1 LKPTAIF
8 VALLAVMSILPGSDT
23 ASQSWWSLLPPL
35 VAVVLALTYRD
46 VVVALVAAVW
56 IGTTMVAG
64 GNPFVGFLRLID
76 TNIREALVD
85 SDHMSIIVFS
95 MLLGG
100 MVGVISKSGGT
111 VGVVKALEP
120 LATTPR
126 RAQVV
131 TWMMGV
137 LIFFDDYSNTL
148 IVGNTMRPVTDRH
161 RVSREKLAFLVDS
174 TAAPVACV
182 AIVSTWIGYQ
192 VSLVG
197 DSLTASGSDLNPFAV
212 FLVSI
217 PYAFYPIFALAMT
230 LFVASSGRDL
240 GPMRRAELR
249 AASGAVLDETAQPLA
264 DFEDSDLLPDEG
276 VESHWWNAAIPVATV
291 VVATLVG
298 LYVTGRSS
306 LEADGIVEPNL
317 SAIVGASDP
326 FTVLLWASLL
336 GLAMAIGL
344 AVLQG
349 ILTLRQST
357 AATVAGFKSMFLAF
371 VVLTLAWSLGRVCA
385 DLGTADFLKDAVGP
399 NLPPQLLPVMT
410 FLVAAAVSFS
420 TGTSWGTMAIL
431 TPLGVP
437 LVIQA
442 APGDVD
448 ILAATVSAVL
458 GGSVF
463 GDHCSPIS
471 DTTILSSMASGCDH
485 VDHVRTQLPYAL
497 SVAMFAIAVGYLPS
511 LLTGIA
517 PWWFLLLG
525 VVLIL
530 FAVRLAGRPIDGEA
544 PPRNTDS

>member
-1 LKPTAIF
+1 
-8 VALLAVMSILPGSDT
+8 
-23 ASQSWWSLLPPL
+23 
-35 VAVVLALTYRD
+35 
-46 VVVALVAAVW
+46 
-56 IGTTMVAG
+56 
-64 GNPFVGFLRLID
+64 
-76 TNIREALVD
+76 
-85 SDHMSIIVFS
+85 